1 MQSKNI
7 FKYNQTYPNCMNNE
21 KEKETFIEMVSKN
34 TETTKGKEETIINNL
49 IDTIY
54 LDDKS
59 KNELQ

>member
-1 MQSKNI
+1 
-7 FKYNQTYPNCMNNE
+7 
-21 KEKETFIEMVSKN
+21 MVSKN

>member
-1 MQSKNI
+1 
-7 FKYNQTYPNCMNNE
+7 MNNE

-34 TETTKGKEETIINNL
+34 TETTKGKEETIINNF